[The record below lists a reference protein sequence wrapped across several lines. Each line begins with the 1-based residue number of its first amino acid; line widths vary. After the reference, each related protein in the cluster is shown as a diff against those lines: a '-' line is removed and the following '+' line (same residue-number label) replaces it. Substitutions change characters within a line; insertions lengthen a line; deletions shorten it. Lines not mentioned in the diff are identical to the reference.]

1 MKLPVLFLGS
11 LFALALAPPPPPQ
24 RAQAE
29 HQAAQERQGSNG
41 DSDHNANANTGDST
55 GQKPMYEFTYSKY
68 LEEVVK
74 ILESDPK
81 FTEKLRGMP
90 EADIKAGK
98 IADHIDDL
106 DSHVFDKLTKAKL
119 DELERLREQIQ
130 QQIEADGGA
139 HNVKMPE
146 HLDATNWEKFGK
158 EDLRKLIKRTVEDM
172 EAIDKQRQKEF
183 KEYEMR
189 KKAEE
194 DHKLA
199 QMNEEERRRA
209 QNEADAARKRH
220 NEHEKLKHPGSR
232 DQLEEVWEESDHM
245 EKDSFDPRTFFALH
259 DLNGDGFWNADEL
272 EALFQKELEK
282 VYNET
287 DPDDDPRERMEEMY
301 RMREHVTKQ
310 MDKNGDRLISLQ
322 EFLQDTEAQTPD
334 KDPGWKDL
342 GDQQVYTDEELQEFE
357 REYAKKQGWGEHAY
371 ETTTTP
377 LPPPVRTQQV
387 HHQQVNVGSSPHQQ
401 GTVPQAHG
409 VQQQQQQEPVV
420 QQQYQQF
427 QQQQAPIRH
436 EPIVEKAKDSVYGI

>member
-1 MKLPVLFLGS
+1 MPAKNRYL
-11 LFALALAPPPPPQ
+11 Q
-24 RAQAE
+24 
-29 HQAAQERQGSNG
+29 
-41 DSDHNANANTGDST
+41 
-55 GQKPMYEFTYSKY
+55 MYEFTYSKY

-81 FTEKLRGMP
+81 FSEKIRGMP

-106 DSHVFDKLTKAKL
+106 DSHVFDRLTKAKL
-119 DELERLREQIQ
+119 EELERLREQIQ
-130 QQIEADGGA
+130 KQIQVGTWALPAIFCFLYFKEEGGA

-146 HLDATNWEKFGK
+146 HLDTTNWEKFGR
-158 EDLRKLIKRTVEDM
+158 EDLRKLIIRTVQDM

-199 QMNEEERRRA
+199 QMDEEERKKAIR
-209 QNEADAARKRH
+209 EAEEAKKRH

-232 DQLEEVWEESDHM
+232 DQLEEVWEETDHVSFYLKM
-245 EKDSFDPRTFFALH
+245 DKDSFDPRTFFALH
-259 DLNGDGFWNADEL
+259 DLNGDGYWNADEL

-310 MDKNGDRLISLQ
+310 MDKNNDRLISLE
-322 EFLQDTEAQTPD
+322 EFLQVSLMGCAQVFEIHSTSLLKDTEAQTPD

-342 GDQQVYTDEELQEFE
+342 GDQQ
-357 REYAKKQGWGEHAY
+357 
-371 ETTTTP
+371 
-377 LPPPVRTQQV
+377 
-387 HHQQVNVGSSPHQQ
+387 
-401 GTVPQAHG
+401 
-409 VQQQQQQEPVV
+409 
-420 QQQYQQF
+420 
-427 QQQQAPIRH
+427 
-436 EPIVEKAKDSVYGI
+436 

>member
-1 MKLPVLFLGS
+1 MNLS
-11 LFALALAPPPPPQ
+11 LLLVGGFFVVVVVAPPPQ
-24 RAQAE
+24 RVHVEQQAT
-29 HQAAQERQGSNG
+29 HNQQEPPKADPNQHAGPQ
-41 DSDHNANANTGDST
+41 DD
-55 GQKPMYEFTYSKY
+55 GQKPMYEFAYSKY

-74 ILESDPK
+74 ILESEPK
-81 FTEKLRGMP
+81 FSEKLRGMP

-130 QQIEADGGA
+130 KQIEADGGA
-139 HNVKMPE
+139 HNVKIPD

-158 EDLRKLIKRTVEDM
+158 EDLRKLIRRTVEDM
-172 EAIDKQRQKEF
+172 DTIDRERQKKF

-199 QMNEEERRRA
+199 QMNEEERLRA
-209 QNEADAARKRH
+209 QHEAEEAKKRH

-232 DQLEEVWEESDHM
+232 DQLEEVWEDTDHM
-245 EKDSFDPRTFFALH
+245 DKDNFDPRTFFALH

-310 MDKNGDRLISLQ
+310 MDKNGDRLISLD
-322 EFLQDTEAQTPD
+322 EFLQDTEAQTPN

-342 GDQQVYTDEELQEFE
+342 GDQQVYTDEELKEFE
-357 REYAKKQGWGEHAY
+357 RAYAKDQGWGEHAY
-371 ETTTTP
+371 DITTP
-377 LPPPVRTQQV
+377 APPT
-387 HHQQVNVGSSPHQQ
+387 
-401 GTVPQAHG
+401 TVPQAQPIHQQPQQHAQQPVHTG
-409 VQQQQQQEPVV
+409 GQAQQQAAVPNAQPVYQQQAQPVPQQQQV
-420 QQQYQQF
+420 
-427 QQQQAPIRH
+427 PIKH
-436 EPIVEKAKDSVYGI
+436 EPIVEKPKDPAYGI

>member
-41 DSDHNANANTGDST
+41 DSDHNANANTADST

-106 DSHVFDKLTKAKL
+106 DSHIFDKLTKAKL

-130 QQIEADGGA
+130 KQIEADGGA

-158 EDLRKLIKRTVEDM
+158 EDLRKLIKRVYAYSRTSRYINRKNVQEMLYKSIETTVEDM

-342 GDQQVYTDEELQEFE
+342 GDQQ
-357 REYAKKQGWGEHAY
+357 
-371 ETTTTP
+371 
-377 LPPPVRTQQV
+377 
-387 HHQQVNVGSSPHQQ
+387 
-401 GTVPQAHG
+401 
-409 VQQQQQQEPVV
+409 
-420 QQQYQQF
+420 
-427 QQQQAPIRH
+427 APIRH

>member
-1 MKLPVLFLGS
+1 ML
-11 LFALALAPPPPPQ
+11 Q
-24 RAQAE
+24 
-29 HQAAQERQGSNG
+29 
-41 DSDHNANANTGDST
+41 
-55 GQKPMYEFTYSKY
+55 MYEFTYSKY

-81 FTEKLRGMP
+81 FSEKLRGMP
-90 EADIKAGK
+90 EADIK
-98 IADHIDDL
+98 
-106 DSHVFDKLTKAKL
+106 
-119 DELERLREQIQ
+119 
-130 QQIEADGGA
+130 
-139 HNVKMPE
+139 
-146 HLDATNWEKFGK
+146 
-158 EDLRKLIKRTVEDM
+158 TVQDM

-199 QMNEEERRRA
+199 QMDEEERKKA
-209 QNEADAARKRH
+209 IHEAEEAKKRH

-232 DQLEEVWEESDHM
+232 DQLEEVWEETDHVSCHLQM
-245 EKDSFDPRTFFALH
+245 DKDSFDPRTFFALH
-259 DLNGDGFWNADEL
+259 DLNGDGYWNADEL

-310 MDKNGDRLISLQ
+310 MDKNNDRLISLE

-357 REYAKKQGWGEHAY
+357 REYAK
-371 ETTTTP
+371 
-377 LPPPVRTQQV
+377 
-387 HHQQVNVGSSPHQQ
+387 QQ
-401 GTVPQAHG
+401 GN
-409 VQQQQQQEPVV
+409 
-420 QQQYQQF
+420 
-427 QQQQAPIRH
+427 
-436 EPIVEKAKDSVYGI
+436 